1 MQPNPTIHRP
11 VPGPAGLCGVPKAP
25 GSRPASGPQPAAR
38 RFLGAATLR
47 ACGPARPDRPAA
59 GDRWWPWLLAS
70 AALHGLAAAALV
82 LCAVVAGPAP
92 EPPLAV
98 IGHVDLGELGGLGDG
113 IPAGGDGL
121 AGGLDGAARGTAEAL
136 PAAAAAP
143 DPETVARADPGPP
156 AEPTPQPVSEPLAA
170 PGPAPAPRTPPS
182 RPRAVPKARPKPPA
196 PRPQPPGP
204 PPAQPG
210 TAEADHVSATGT
222 GSGARAGD
230 GPGRGL
236 AGEGPGKGPTAG
248 AGPGGSGE
256 GRGDGGLSVGE
267 FGRGDGP
274 RFRHR
279 SPLRYPDGAKRAG
292 QEGKVRLRLDIDAEG
307 VLRNV
312 SVVEHTGLEF
322 VEEALRAI
330 KASTYY
336 PAMRQGRP
344 EACHAL
350 LTIRFAQG

>member
-1 MQPNPTIHRP
+1 MQPNPTTHLP
-11 VPGPAGLCGVPKAP
+11 VPGPAGLGGVPNALRP
-25 GSRPASGPQPAAR
+25 RPAPALQTAVPGR
-38 RFLGAATLR
+38 LGAAAFR
-47 ACGPARPDRPAA
+47 DCGPARPGRPTA

-70 AALHGLAAAALV
+70 TLLHGLAAAAIA

-92 EPPLAV
+92 EPPLTV
-98 IGHVDLGELGGLGDG
+98 IGHVDLGGLGDG
-113 IPAGGDGL
+113 GPAGGDGL
-121 AGGLDGAARGTAEAL
+121 AGGLDGAARETAEAL
-136 PAAAAAP
+136 PAEGAVPA
-143 DPETVARADPGPP
+143 PETVARNEPGPP
-156 AEPTPQPVSEPLAA
+156 VEPTPEPQPGPASR
-170 PGPAPAPRTPPS
+170 PGPAPAPAPRTPP
-182 RPRAVPKARPKPPA
+182 PKPQAGLKARPKAPA
-196 PRPQPPGP
+196 ARPQPPGP

-210 TAEADHVSATGT
+210 AAEADHVSATGT

-236 AGEGPGKGPTAG
+236 SGEGPGKGLTAG
-248 AGPGGSGE
+248 AGPGGNGD
-256 GRGDGGLSVGE
+256 GRGEGGLSVGE
-267 FGRGDGP
+267 FGQGDGP

-292 QEGKVRLRLDIDAEG
+292 QEGKVRLRLEIDAEG

-312 SVVEHTGLEF
+312 SVLEHTGLEF